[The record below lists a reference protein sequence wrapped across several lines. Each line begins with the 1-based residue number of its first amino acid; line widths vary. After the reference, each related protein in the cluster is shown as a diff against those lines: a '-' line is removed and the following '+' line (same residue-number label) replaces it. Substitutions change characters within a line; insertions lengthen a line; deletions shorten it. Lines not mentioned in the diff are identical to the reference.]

1 MLTMVRIISGN
12 QIASLMITSKYSYII
27 NRKCKNRNSS
37 INVLN
42 KKYDNKTVFEALVIY
57 YLSLLIFN

>member
-27 NRKCKNRNSS
+27 NRKCK
-37 INVLN
+37 VLN